1 MKQYLQNLLGGGMTY
16 ESPRLEII
24 EIDVENVICQDSG
37 TFGIRPWENDDDEL
51 NW

>member
-1 MKQYLQNLLGGGMTY
+1 MIY

-37 TFGIRPWENDDDEL
+37 SGTFSISPWENDDDEL